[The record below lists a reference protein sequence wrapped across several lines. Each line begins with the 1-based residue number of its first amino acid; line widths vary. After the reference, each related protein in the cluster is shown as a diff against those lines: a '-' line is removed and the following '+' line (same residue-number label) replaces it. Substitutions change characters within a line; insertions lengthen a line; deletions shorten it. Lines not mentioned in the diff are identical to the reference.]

1 MAPPKSQRALDFFW
15 QGKGGKQRMEQD
27 GSGSHSPTHT
37 SDAGSDTD
45 SRQVTT
51 DDLSVSEKRLAAM
64 LQDLRT
70 SMKTDFQAAVSDMR
84 KDTHEVGTRVNALEE
99 KTDEL
104 CHMNDTI
111 VEKIQRMEAD
121 NKRLMENLA
130 DLEDRSRHNN
140 ICVRGVP
147 ETVTQEEL
155 PAYLLRLFQ
164 AIQPSVELADL
175 HLDRAHRVPKP
186 QNLAHEVPR
195 DIVTRLNY
203 YSAKEAILMAQ
214 RKASAMQP
222 TYECISLF
230 ADLSPTTMARR
241 RDFINITKCLRN
253 NKILYRWG
261 FPTKL
266 LIWRNG
272 SLIKI
277 EDPALGM
284 DKLKTWGLFPDNKAP
299 NAQASL
305 KKVTADWSK
314 A

>member
-1 MAPPKSQRALDFFW
+1 MAPPKFQRASDFFR
-15 QGKGGKQRMEQD
+15 QGKGGKQRLEQD
-27 GSGSHSPTHT
+27 GSGSRSPTHT

-45 SRQVTT
+45 MRQATA

-84 KDTHEVGTRVNALEE
+84 KDIHEVGTRVNALEE

-111 VEKIQRMEAD
+111 VEKIQRMDAD
-121 NKRLMENLA
+121 NKRLMEKLA
-130 DLEDRSRHNN
+130 DLEDRSRRNN
-140 ICVRGVP
+140 IRVCGVP

-164 AIQPSVELADL
+164 AIQPNLEVADL
-175 HLDRAHRVPKP
+175 RLDRAHRVPKP
-186 QNLAHEVPR
+186 QNLAQEVPR
-195 DIVTRLNY
+195 DIVTRLHY
-203 YSAKEAILMAQ
+203 YSAKEAILTAQ
-214 RKASAMQP
+214 RKASAMPP
-222 TYECISLF
+222 THENISLF

-241 RDFINITKCLRN
+241 REFINITKCLRN
-253 NKILYRWG
+253 NKIGWG

-284 DKLKTWGLFPDNKAP
+284 DKLKTWGLFPDGKAP
-299 NAQASL
+299 HTQTSL